1 MRFAKTLRAF
11 GPLLIIGA
19 IFGYAFFGP
28 HMLFA
33 QSSISGD
40 GVPPKISNIV
50 ITSPTSTST
59 IVSWETDENADSEV
73 NYGLDKNY
81 GIARDPL
88 PDKKKHKV
96 TITDMEPSMI
106 YHLRVGSADDGGNQA
121 LSGDYIVTTK
131 GVMSSKALDKI
142 PLEERVYVERAI
154 MSIKQIKTKE
164 GLQVVQEAVQEQA
177 QREMLP
183 PAIIGNS
190 RIDEVGIEYA
200 IISWR
205 TDQDTGSTVKYARE
219 SEYREGQDNPYTTE
233 AGDSTERVKEHKVR
247 ITGLIPGTTYHFRVE
262 AEGELGLKSQSLDN
276 VFTTKALLPSILSFR
291 TMKVE
296 EDSAVL
302 SWSTSIPAAG
312 TVEYVDTKTKEAK
325 LVGQPTMASAHTLKI
340 AGLRLGARY
349 SAIVKSENAVGD
361 SVKSNMIYFTTVK
374 DVAPP
379 LISKVSNEST
389 LYPSADAKVQ
399 TIVSW
404 TTDEPAY
411 CQFFFREGLNPQV
424 EPIGNGEEKEPRT
437 NHVEVVVA
445 FQPST
450 VYQFWVDCR
459 DKANNKTTSEKF
471 VLFTPNKEKSIIDI
485 ILENFSGT
493 FGWVKNIGK

>member
-1 MRFAKTLRAF
+1 
-11 GPLLIIGA
+11 
-19 IFGYAFFGP
+19 
-28 HMLFA
+28 MLFA

-40 GVPPKISNIV
+40 GIPPKLSNIV
-50 ITSPTSTST
+50 ITNPTPTST

-96 TITDMEPSMI
+96 TIPDMEPSMV
-106 YHLRVGSADDGGNQA
+106 YHLRLGSADDGGNQA

-131 GVMSSKALDKI
+131 GVMNSKALDKI
-142 PLEERVYVERAI
+142 PVEERVFVERAI
-154 MSIKQIKTKE
+154 ASIKQIRSKE
-164 GLQVVQEAVQEQA
+164 GLEAVMEAVQEQA
-177 QREMLP
+177 QRIILP

-190 RIDEVGIEYA
+190 RIDEVGIDYA

-205 TDQDTGSTVKYARE
+205 TDQDTGSTVKYARA
-219 SEYREGQDNPYTTE
+219 SEYREGEDNPYTTG
-233 AGDSTERVKEHKVR
+233 AGDETEQVKDHKVR
-247 ITGLIPGTTYHFRVE
+247 LTGLTPGTTYHFRVE

-276 VFTTKALLPSILSFR
+276 VFTTKAVLPTILSFR
-291 TMKVE
+291 TIKVE

-312 TVEYVDTKTKEAK
+312 TVEYIDTKSKEAK

-349 SAIVKSENAVGD
+349 SAMVKAENSLGEF
-361 SVKSNMIYFTTVK
+361 VKSNIIYFTTIK
-374 DVAPP
+374 DIAPP

-404 TTDEPAY
+404 ATDEPSY
-411 CQFFFREGLNPQV
+411 CQFFYREGLNPLI
-424 EPIGNGEEKEPRT
+424 EPSGSGEEKEPRT
-437 NHVEVVVA
+437 NHVQVVVE

-450 VYQFWVDCR
+450 VYQFWVECR
-459 DKANNKTTSEKF
+459 DKANNKTKSENF

-485 ILENFSGT
+485 ILENFQGT

>member
-1 MRFAKTLRAF
+1 
-11 GPLLIIGA
+11 
-19 IFGYAFFGP
+19 
-28 HMLFA
+28 MLFA

-40 GVPPKISNIV
+40 GVPPKLSNIV
-50 ITSPTSTST
+50 ITQPSSTST
-59 IVSWETDENADSEV
+59 LVSWETDENADSEV

-81 GIARDPL
+81 GIARDPF
-88 PDKKKHKV
+88 PNKKKHTV
-96 TITDMEPSMI
+96 MITDMEPSMI
-106 YHLRVGSADDGGNQA
+106 YHLRIGSADDGGNQA

-131 GVMSSKALDKI
+131 SVMNTKELDKI
-142 PLEERVYVERAI
+142 PVEERVYVERAI
-154 MSIKQIKTKE
+154 ASIKQIKSKE
-164 GLQVVQEAVQEQA
+164 GLVVVTDVLREQI
-177 QREMLP
+177 QREVLP

-190 RIDEVGIEYA
+190 RIDEVGIDYA

-219 SEYREGQDNPYTTE
+219 SEYREGEDDPYTTE
-233 AGDSTERVKEHKVR
+233 AGDSTEQVKEHKVR
-247 ITGLIPGTTYHFRVE
+247 ITGLTPGTTYHFRVE

-276 VFTTKALLPSILSFR
+276 VFTTKALLPSIISFR
-291 TMKVE
+291 TIKVE

-312 TVEYVDTKTKEAK
+312 TVEYIDTKTKEAK

-349 SAIVKSENAVGD
+349 SAMVKAENALGEF
-361 SVKSNMIYFTTVK
+361 VKSNIIYFTTVR
-374 DVAPP
+374 DIAPP

-411 CQFFFREGLNPQV
+411 CQFFFREGLNPQI
-424 EPIGNGEEKEPRT
+424 EPMGNGEEKEPRT
-437 NHVEVVVA
+437 NHVQVVVE

-493 FGWVKNIGK
+493 FGWIKNIGK